1 MKMFEGEFFFFFLGV
16 LNGGVFMMD
25 IHCDLL
31 ISTRQD
37 TNLITLYM
45 QTTTNHC
52 NSKLV
57 RKTHSAKSEST
68 NQPNSVVTQ

>member
-1 MKMFEGEFFFFFLGV
+1 
-16 LNGGVFMMD
+16 MMD